1 LATSVA
7 APARDCAEFE
17 EVVKQALTVDVSH
30 RELGGSANAGKFANL
45 GNPGNGLVPWKRD
58 DLHKSRSAAPGWQ
71 GAKSE
76 HIGHM

>member
-1 LATSVA
+1 MRIATLLAASEVNTLCN
-7 APARDCAEFE
+7 ARVIACGE
-17 EVVKQALTVDVSH
+17 
-30 RELGGSANAGKFANL
+30 R
-45 GNPGNGLVPWKRD
+45 LVPWKRD